1 MNATT
6 VQNEEYSNI
15 QINPFI
21 FLLGCMIFAY
31 CSITITDY
39 FRENSFKDRYYPEP
53 NIRLIQM
60 NPIPLYTHES
70 SEEDISSYQI

>member
-6 VQNEEYSNI
+6 AQNEEFSNI

-39 FRENSFKDRYYPEP
+39 FKEKTFKDQHYPEP
-53 NIRLIQM
+53 NIMLTQM

-70 SEEDISSYQI
+70 SEEGISSYQI